1 MGVQGGEFASVST
14 ATSTYTIFR
23 VRCGTMLAELIKA
36 WDMLLVF
43 IFVIRTLPIG
53 MSIFAIIVGWYR
65 S

>member
-1 MGVQGGEFASVST
+1 VNLQAFPRPHPHTPFSESDV
-14 ATSTYTIFR
+14 
-23 VRCGTMLAELIKA
+23 GTMLAELIKA